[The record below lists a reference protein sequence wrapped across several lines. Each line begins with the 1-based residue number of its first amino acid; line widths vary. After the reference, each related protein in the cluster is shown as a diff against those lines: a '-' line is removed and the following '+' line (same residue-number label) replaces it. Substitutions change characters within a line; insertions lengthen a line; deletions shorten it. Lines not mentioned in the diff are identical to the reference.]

1 MNVIIQAMTSL
12 SFFHN
17 TLILCNYKLQIPL
30 ILKRTPA
37 YTFSTTNIYFNNLFY
52 SFYFAHYTH
61 NCHNWGWD
69 SFFTVN
75 LGQTTNIDLHFV
87 KMKCDSHSQKFLQ
100 ALFRKQPKISQPT
113 HLPSLTGRLMT
124 LISASLQGGSNR
136 QPCQYLLWNAL
147 QTSVI
152 KTRASSAFWANL
164 FIPLLHIWHLFLVS
178 WLKLSYSW
186 VQMAKYLPFY
196 GKLLNPGV

>member
-1 MNVIIQAMTSL
+1 MYFLLQYTICLRIILPMNVIMTSL

-52 SFYFAHYTH
+52 SFYFALYTH

-100 ALFRKQPKISQPT
+100 ALFRKQLKISNDISPKYPNPLT
-113 HLPSLTGRLMT
+113 SLHSLRVAPLFCPCRL
-124 LISASLQGGSNR
+124 S
-136 QPCQYLLWNAL
+136 
-147 QTSVI
+147 
-152 KTRASSAFWANL
+152 
-164 FIPLLHIWHLFLVS
+164 FLVWFCVCVWRMDS
-178 WLKLSYSW
+178 K
-186 VQMAKYLPFY
+186 AK
-196 GKLLNPGV
+196 KVKA